1 MALVGLK
8 PKASPFAVAEDEDD
22 LADLYAKPK
31 ATVATTAKPPPAAKF
46 VDTAAQQKARTDAIA
61 LKTDPRSQYRNT
73 YTGVD
78 PYSIEYEAGLDPV
91 TGRGQAVYDS
101 SGRYIGYQDA
111 DAKHSEWIRGED
123 GRVFVRDPRGGG
135 FIETGFTAG
144 ESSGASKSVRERE
157 ETRGQAIA
165 SKIGAAPG
173 SLQRRADGWYENGV
187 KVADT
192 AGNLTSEGAKYAT
205 AVAPKEQGKS
215 QFVTMSEQA
224 RADVEKNQATREQ
237 EKNEYQ
243 DFLMQY
249 AELEFDPQF
258 RDSMIRAEQQEQQ
271 LRDKLLAFD
280 PKAQSQID
288 SDRALREQLSVAG
301 ATRGGLGAQ
310 LASRDRAQA
319 MAPQLQ
325 QAALDA
331 NLQREQANLGQVG
344 ASLGRSA
351 DIAATGW
358 QQDDARANTKAQI
371 GLGIGAQLGQ
381 MMGIDWQ
388 LDSKEAMALSDF
400 AAELVRL
407 EQSGQALDN
416 QMALGRLQAQMS
428 KYGIDLQN
436 SANMKSLYAQLES
449 QRIGWDDIGMLALSA
464 GGQIGASYAGKR

>member
-1 MALVGLK
+1 MGEQMR
-8 PKASPFAVAEDEDD
+8 ED
-22 LADLYAKPK
+22 
-31 ATVATTAKPPPAAKF
+31 
-46 VDTAAQQKARTDAIA
+46 VDKVQSDRQT
-61 LKTDPRSQYRNT
+61 
-73 YTGVD
+73 
-78 PYSIEYEAGLDPV
+78 E
-91 TGRGQAVYDS
+91 
-101 SGRYIGYQDA
+101 QD
-111 DAKHSEWIRGED
+111 
-123 GRVFVRDPRGGG
+123 
-135 FIETGFTAG
+135 
-144 ESSGASKSVRERE
+144 
-157 ETRGQAIA
+157 
-165 SKIGAAPG
+165 
-173 SLQRRADGWYENGV
+173 
-187 KVADT
+187 
-192 AGNLTSEGAKYAT
+192 
-205 AVAPKEQGKS
+205 
-215 QFVTMSEQA
+215 
-224 RADVEKNQATREQ
+224 
-237 EKNEYQ
+237 EYQ

-249 AELEFDPQF
+249 ADLEFDPQF
-258 RDSMIRAEQQEQQ
+258 RDSMIQAEQDERA
-271 LRDKLLAFD
+271 LRERLLAFD
-280 PKAQSQID
+280 PKASAQAK

-325 QAALDA
+325 QQAFEQS
-331 NLQREQANLGQVG
+331 LQEEQANLTQVG

-351 DIAATGW
+351 DIAASGW

-449 QRIGWDDIGMLALSA
+449 QKIGWDDIGMLALSA
-464 GGQIGASYAGKR
+464 GGQIGASYAGKK